1 MPKLRRNIDA
11 NLLKK
16 SEYIYCVKRS
26 CRPRMNIL
34 VCDQCTSN
42 KKCAE
47 YQCFKQGI
55 TEEEF
60 KESIRPKKRKRR
72 SVKSVKSVARKK

>member
-1 MPKLRRNIDA
+1 MSKLRRNNDSE
-11 NLLKK
+11 LLTP
-16 SEYIYCVKRS
+16 EYIYIYCVKRN
-26 CRPRMNIL
+26 CKPRINIL
-34 VCDQCTSN
+34 VCDQCAIN

-60 KESIRPKKRKRR
+60 RESLRPKKRKRR
-72 SVKSVKSVARKK
+72 ATKRKK